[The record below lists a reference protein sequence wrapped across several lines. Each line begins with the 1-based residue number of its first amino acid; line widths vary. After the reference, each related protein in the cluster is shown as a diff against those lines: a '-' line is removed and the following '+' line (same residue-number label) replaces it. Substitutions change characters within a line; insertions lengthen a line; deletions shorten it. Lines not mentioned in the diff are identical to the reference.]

1 MEKSVL
7 ENIQDPH
14 VENRYNLTP
23 TSAQYPAPQHGGRVP
38 NINDPSTRDFP
49 ARPASMH
56 TGGKPIPGFT
66 PRQDLIGHIHKPT
79 PLNEVFFSQA
89 NIEKLQKSIQE
100 QVYLMSGPKKFMIDR
115 QNDDDLKIIM
125 RSYYL
130 SYAKNNPATVAEELA
145 DLNGRTIGFAAGRVY
160 SEVDF
165 HKFYLKDL
173 EEFASPIANP
183 INTASYGTRT
193 GELKSFF

>member
-1 MEKSVL
+1 M
-7 ENIQDPH
+7 
-14 VENRYNLTP
+14 Y
-23 TSAQYPAPQHGGRVP
+23 
-38 NINDPSTRDFP
+38 
-49 ARPASMH
+49 
-56 TGGKPIPGFT
+56 TGGTPIPGFT
-66 PRQDLIGHIHKPT
+66 PRQDLIGHIHKTT

-89 NIEKLQKSIQE
+89 NIDKLQKDIQQ
-100 QVYLMSGPKKFMIDR
+100 QVYLMSGPGKYMIDR

-130 SYAKNNPATVAEELA
+130 SFAKNNPATVAEELA
-145 DLNGRTIGFAAGRVY
+145 DLNGRTVGFAAARVY

-173 EEFASPIANP
+173 EEFAAPIANP
-183 INTASYGTRT
+183 MNVGVYGTRT